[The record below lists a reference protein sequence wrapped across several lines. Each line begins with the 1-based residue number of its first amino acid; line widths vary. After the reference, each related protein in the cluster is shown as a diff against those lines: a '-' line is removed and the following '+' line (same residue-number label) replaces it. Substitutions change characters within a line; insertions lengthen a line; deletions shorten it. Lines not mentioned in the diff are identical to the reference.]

1 MARHETVALASHPSC
16 ARSTETRVLS
26 SEDEDVPTVAS
37 GAIAMPHRR
46 AADIVLINPR
56 FEASYWGLERALPL
70 LGKRSAMPVASLPL
84 LAALT
89 PAPHRVRIVDENV
102 SPLDFDRLAR
112 ADIVGLTGMS
122 VQRKRMRE
130 ILGELARRGAFTVV
144 GGPWVSVQEDAFAGF
159 TRAIFV
165 GEAEETW
172 PQFLHDWQRG
182 AVHARYEQAR
192 RTDMTSVPVP
202 RYDLLDMR
210 QYLFGSVQFSRGCP
224 FQCEFC
230 DIIVTFGRRPRLK
243 APSQIVAELDALLA
257 HGMEI
262 VFIVDDNLIG
272 NKKAVVP
279 LLEAVQAWQE
289 AHGFPF
295 ILVTEASL
303 DLAEDPALMQS
314 MLDANILS
322 VFIGIESPNEA
333 SLLETKKHQNIR
345 VGRSLVERVHAVQE
359 AGLEVWAGMIAGFDH
374 DDSGIF
380 AAQSAFLREARIA
393 QAMIGMLSA
402 IPKTPLHARLAAA
415 GRLDRD
421 EDPAFGT
428 NVVPARMSREAL
440 RDGYVALMEEVYQP
454 DAYFARLGAG
464 FGDRH
469 TPFAPARAR
478 YRRRH
483 PIRAMGA
490 HVRDTVRAAVL
501 YARLIRR
508 TDDVALKR
516 RYKREI
522 RDQLLRVPD
531 PGRLLGYIIRCAMH
545 YHHISLARDMGHQ
558 RHAVVNSF

>member
-1 MARHETVALASHPSC
+1 
-16 ARSTETRVLS
+16 
-26 SEDEDVPTVAS
+26 
-37 GAIAMPHRR
+37 MPNLR

-70 LGKRSAMPVASLPL
+70 LGKRTAMPVASLPL

-89 PAPHRVRIVDENV
+89 PQPHRVRIVDENIT
-102 SPLDFDRLAR
+102 PLDFDALAR

-122 VQRKRMRE
+122 VQRRRMHA
-130 ILGELARRGAFTVV
+130 ILVELARRGAFTVI
-144 GGPWVSVQEDAFAGF
+144 GGPWVSVQEDAFVGLSQ
-159 TRAIFV
+159 AIFV

-172 PQFLHDWQRG
+172 PRFLEDWQCG
-182 AVHARYEQAR
+182 TVQPRYEQEA
-192 RTDMTSVPVP
+192 RTDMTAVPVP

-243 APSQIVAELDALLA
+243 TAAQIVAELDALHA

-262 VFIVDDNLIG
+262 VFVVDDNLIG

-279 LLEAVQAWQE
+279 LLEAVRTWQE
-289 AHGFPF
+289 SHGFPF

-303 DLAEDPALMQS
+303 DLAEDPALMRL

-345 VGRSLVERVHAVQE
+345 VGRTLVERVHAVQA
-359 AGLEVWAGMIAGFDH
+359 AGLEVWAGMIAGFDA
-374 DDSGIF
+374 DDERIF
-380 AAQSAFLREARIA
+380 AAQAAFLREARIA

-421 EDPAFGT
+421 DDPAFGT
-428 NVVPARMSREAL
+428 NVVPARMTREAL
-440 RDGYVALMEEVYQP
+440 RDGYIALMAEVYQP
-454 DAYFARLGAG
+454 DAYFQRLGAG
-464 FGDRH
+464 FGDRD
-469 TPFAPARAR
+469 TPFAPARSRYWKQHPMRSLAGQAR
-478 YRRRH
+478 D
-483 PIRAMGA
+483 A
-490 HVRDTVRAAVL
+490 VRAAVL
-501 YARLIRR
+501 YARLMRR
-508 TDDVALKR
+508 TDDAGLRR
-516 RYKREI
+516 RYRQEI
-522 RDQLLRVPD
+522 RDQFRRVRD

-545 YHHISLARDMGHQ
+545 YHHISLARDMGQH
-558 RHAVVNSF
+558 RGAVVNSF